1 MSITVELT
9 SQEIDQL
16 KQITRLNSD
25 SEAVSKAVREFLRL
39 RRLCELKSVS
49 GRVEFEDNWQ
59 ALETFEDNWQ
69 ALETLELGE
78 TQFPQ

>member
-16 KQITRLNSD
+16 RQITRLNSD

-59 ALETFEDNWQ
+59 ALET
-69 ALETLELGE
+69 LELGE